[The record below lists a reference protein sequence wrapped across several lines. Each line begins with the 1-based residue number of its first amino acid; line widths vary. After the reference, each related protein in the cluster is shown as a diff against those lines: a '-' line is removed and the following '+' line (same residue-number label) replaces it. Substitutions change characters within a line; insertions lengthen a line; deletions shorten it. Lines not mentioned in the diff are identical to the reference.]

1 MIRLRSPKDA
11 LAGLMFIGLAGLFAW
26 SAGTLDPGTAGR
38 MGPGYFPLLLAG
50 LLGALGL
57 VILINGLRFDG
68 PPVPRGEWAGLA
80 LVTCAIIAFGATVQR
95 WGFVPAVA
103 LGALLCVAAS
113 RPVQPLGSALFVLGL
128 LGFCVAVFVWALGMP
143 VLLFG

>member
-50 LLGALGL
+50 LLGTLGL

-95 WGFVPAVA
+95 WGFVPAVM